1 MGIYECT
8 VNKTRLTISVFKIS
22 HQFQEAC
29 YVRDSSLKRM
39 RVALG
44 KNIEYAK
51 KRNRVRDEAGYVHN
65 SSLQRIRVA

>member
-22 HQFQEAC
+22 HQYQEAC

-51 KRNRVRDEAGYVHN
+51 SETVYVMRLVTYTILHCKE
-65 SSLQRIRVA
+65 